1 MESTQPSSQSFWN
14 GSPKTLF
21 FMGLFLG
28 LAVTST
34 IGLVGA
40 VGYMASAKTGN
51 TVAAV
56 QPLPSAGTGDVVQPQ
71 APANP
76 VKPVDDKVDHIR
88 GPKDAK
94 VTVIEYS
101 DFECPFCKRHDPT
114 VTQLRKAFP
123 KDVRVIYRHYPL
135 SFHPAAE
142 PAAIAS
148 ECVAKISG
156 NDKFWEYHD
165 KLFASSP
172 DLSNDTLKRL
182 AKEIGVKEADF
193 NKCLDNKETLAKVN
207 ADMAS
212 GNDSGVEGT
221 PATFING
228 QMVSGAVPYATLEAA
243 VKAAGATN

>member
-1 MESTQPSSQSFWN
+1 
-14 GSPKTLF
+14 
-21 FMGLFLG
+21 MGLFLG

-34 IGLVGA
+34 IGLIGA
-40 VGYMASAKTGN
+40 VGYMASAKTTN
-51 TVAAV
+51 TVAVA
-56 QPLPSAGTGDVVQPQ
+56 PSLPAAGAAGTNDVAPQ

-101 DFECPFCKRHDPT
+101 DFECPFCKRHEPSIS
-114 VTQLRKAFP
+114 QLLKTFP
-123 KDVRVIYRHYPL
+123 KDVRFIYRHYPL
-135 SFHPAAE
+135 SFHPTAE

-148 ECVAKISG
+148 ECVAKLAG
-156 NDKFWEYHD
+156 NDKFYEYHD
-165 KLFASSP
+165 KLFAASP
-172 DLSNDTLKRL
+172 DLGNDALKRM

-193 NKCLDNKETLAKVN
+193 NKCFDGKETLAKVN

-228 QMVSGAVPYATLEAA
+228 QMISGAVPYATLEAA
-243 VKAAGATN
+243 VKAAGAAN